1 MANIK
6 SNSSSTQLMLK
17 YIHFFIV
24 LVVLLNRLVSTAKLL
39 EDNQILEMYFLNL
52 AGMGF
57 VRLYCNQCCEIR
69 YR

>member
-1 MANIK
+1 
-6 SNSSSTQLMLK
+6 MLK

-57 VRLYCNQCCEIR
+57 VRLYCNQSCEIR